1 MSPLD
6 RSLSTLSRPGRP
18 AVGPEVAREALDG
31 IRPDATLVTDRY
43 ADYNRL
49 LCHRQFCYEHLKRD
63 ALDIARQFPHNAE
76 CQCFPARATPPAP
89 LPRNTISQFIAPSS
103 SLLSENLPSSG
114 LAGKGRGSPRTIPGV
129 SKKCEVRAIAL
140 GARAARPRC
149 YLGIPRGKPFSR
161 HPLDFRGR
169 DARAP
174 RRLPRPRKAK

>member
-1 MSPLD
+1 M
-6 RSLSTLSRPGRP
+6 
-18 AVGPEVAREALDG
+18 AREALDG

-76 CQCFPARATPPAP
+76 CQRFPARATPPAP

-114 LAGKGRGSPRTIPGV
+114 LAGKGRGSPRTISAQADG
-129 SKKCEVRAIAL
+129 SLR
-140 GARAARPRC
+140 RRFRH
-149 YLGIPRGKPFSR
+149 GIEHGLSPPQ
-161 HPLDFRGR
+161 GR
-169 DARAP
+169 MTT
-174 RRLPRPRKAK
+174 